1 MDKRGELSTQQMVVL
16 IILIASFGIILFF
29 IARLNL
35 GETSEQEICHNSVIT
50 RGSSVLPT
58 GSVPLNCKRSYVCLT
73 RDGSCE
79 SLTKPIK
86 EKVETKEEV
95 YHVLAEEMATC
106 WWMFGEGKI
115 NYVGDDFFENL
126 YCSICTQVAFDD
138 SVQDIFTAGVV
149 DKSEFYEYLTNN
161 NVEGKEESYSE
172 YLKIGESLE
181 LENTLKE
188 NDATFGSFDL
198 SKQHYVFTGIY
209 SDLGVWKWV
218 ASVAAAGAA
227 LGGIIAVPFT
237 SGLSLGVTAAILT
250 GGVAG
255 GVGGHYIG
263 TAYRGESGHDYLPIV
278 FVEVNSPEFKS
289 FKCKSIT
296 TLS

>member
-95 YHVLAEEMATC
+95 YRVLAEEMATC

-115 NYVGDDFFENL
+115 NYVGSEIIPDL
-126 YCSICTQVAFDD
+126 YCSICSQIAFDD
-138 SVQDIFTAGVV
+138 STKDILGGEIQREEFYSYLSEKKVVGKDQTYAQYLFGTNDISTLYDGEFGRINLDAQQYVLMGVTSEVSGLGWGLAVGGAVALIAWTPVIGPVAGLVTGLILTTGGTTAGYFIGPTILGDSGQEFISPLIVETN
-149 DKSEFYEYLTNN
+149 SEEF
-161 NVEGKEESYSE
+161 K
-172 YLKIGESLE
+172 
-181 LENTLKE
+181 
-188 NDATFGSFDL
+188 
-198 SKQHYVFTGIY
+198 
-209 SDLGVWKWV
+209 
-218 ASVAAAGAA
+218 A
-227 LGGIIAVPFT
+227 LGC
-237 SGLSLGVTAAILT
+237 
-250 GGVAG
+250 
-255 GVGGHYIG
+255 
-263 TAYRGESGHDYLPIV
+263 E
-278 FVEVNSPEFKS
+278 
-289 FKCKSIT
+289 SIT